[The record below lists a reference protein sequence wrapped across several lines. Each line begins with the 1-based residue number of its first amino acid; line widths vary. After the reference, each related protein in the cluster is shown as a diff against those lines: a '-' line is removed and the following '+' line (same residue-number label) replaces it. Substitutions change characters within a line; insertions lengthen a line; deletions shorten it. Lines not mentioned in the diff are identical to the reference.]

1 MDKKSIRAAFRQRRS
16 GLTTK
21 QTMEL
26 QQGIQETFHG
36 LRLPSLRMVHRYVA
50 NPAGGEPD
58 PAPLVEW
65 LKIVNP
71 DLVVALPRV
80 EPESSVM
87 QAVEYD
93 GRSQLLDNRWGIPE
107 PVQGRELPPEVFDI
121 VLVPLLAFDR
131 GGHRVGY
138 GKGYYDRLLVRC
150 RTDCIK
156 AGLSFFDPVDAI
168 EDVDGNDVRL
178 DLCIT
183 PFRVYEFD

>member
-65 LKIVNP
+65 LKSVNP

-80 EPESSVM
+80 QPESSVM

-138 GKGYYDRLLVRC
+138 GKGYYDRFLVRC

-156 AGLSFFDPVDAI
+156 AGLSFLDPVDVI